1 MGGKQA
7 LFNAAL
13 ALFDPGDEVIT
24 HAPCWPTI
32 PEQVKLM
39 GATPVIVSGRA
50 DDGFAVHADAIV
62 AAMSSK
68 TKAVILNSPCNPTGA
83 LIDEGTVAAIADAAA
98 ARGVWLIVD
107 LCYEQ
112 LVYDP
117 VPHNLPKVL
126 FGRHRNRTVLAG
138 SASKG
143 CTMTGWRC
151 GWSIAPKELTAA
163 LSVIQ
168 GQSTSN
174 ITSITQKAA
183 LAAIKGPQDA
193 VFDMLDEYR
202 RRRDSIHGWLAAHP
216 AIRCVKPKG
225 AFYLL
230 PDISGLL
237 SPDGIRTSAEFAQAL
252 IEREQVVVVP
262 GEAFEA
268 PGYVRILVRDF
279 DGAITRRG
287 DSDASLRGVAAAIR
301 SRRTDLMVSLSVR
314 QSIADAV
321 GAENV
326 RADES
331 TLAAYAADALGQ
343 GHLPDLVVLPQT
355 ATEIARLARSCT
367 EHGVPLVVRGAGTG
381 YTGGAVPTRGGIVV
395 SLERMNRIL
404 EIDEVN
410 LLAVVEPNVINGDL
424 QRAVERVGL
433 SYPPDP
439 ASLESSTIGGNV
451 AECAGGPR
459 AFKVR
464 DDQAVRAGPRSRA
477 AYR

>member
-1 MGGKQA
+1 VSMFAKRLAGVSASPTLTVAAEAERLRRAGFDVVDFSAGEPDFPTPAHVKAAGKAAIDANFTKYTVAPGIPELREAVCKRYRQDYGVDIAPTEVLMTVGGKQA

-24 HAPCWPTI
+24 HAPCWPTL

-39 GATPVIVSGRA
+39 GATPVIVAGRA

-83 LIDEGTVAAIADAAA
+83 LIDEDTVAAIADAAA
-98 ARGVWLIVD
+98 ARGIWLIVD

-143 CTMTGWRC
+143 YAMTGWRC

-163 LSVIQ
+163 LNLIQ

-202 RRRDSIHGWLAAHP
+202 RRRDSIHGWLTAHP
-216 AIRCVKPKG
+216 AIRCVKPNG

-262 GEAFEA
+262 GEAFDA
-268 PGYVRILVRDF
+268 PGYVRISYATSMERLRE
-279 DGAITRRG
+279 GATRMLRFVE
-287 DSDASLRGVAAAIR
+287 SLQP
-301 SRRTDLMVSLSVR
+301 S
-314 QSIADAV
+314 
-321 GAENV
+321 
-326 RADES
+326 
-331 TLAAYAADALGQ
+331 
-343 GHLPDLVVLPQT
+343 
-355 ATEIARLARSCT
+355 
-367 EHGVPLVVRGAGTG
+367 GAG
-381 YTGGAVPTRGGIVV
+381 APT
-395 SLERMNRIL
+395 
-404 EIDEVN
+404 
-410 LLAVVEPNVINGDL
+410 
-424 QRAVERVGL
+424 
-433 SYPPDP
+433 
-439 ASLESSTIGGNV
+439 
-451 AECAGGPR
+451 
-459 AFKVR
+459 
-464 DDQAVRAGPRSRA
+464 
-477 AYR
+477 